1 MAKLGRPKKDTK
13 PMNLR
18 METEFFDRIDNLRR
32 QEPDLPI
39 PPEMVRR
46 ILAREFERQD
56 LDRAH

>member
-13 PMNLR
+13 PMSLR
-18 METEFFDRIDNLRR
+18 MEAEFFDRIDDLRR
-32 QEPDLPI
+32 QEPDLPS

-56 LDRAH
+56 MARMH